1 MSEQKNTRACMRCSR
16 KIDVK
21 ELYKIVM
28 YVVNERLTEHH
39 YEHVECPDRWS
50 I

>member
-1 MSEQKNTRACMRCSR
+1 MSERQKTRECLRCNR
-16 KIDVK
+16 AIDVK

-50 I
+50 V